1 MQASNYTVAEAVAA
15 LTEDQAISVAS
26 MTVDGKKAV
35 RETVAELTQMVE
47 SYSTRQADTANQ
59 FLSQLQPEM
68 NLLNDQVTEFNRIT
82 AAMQNTPGSQDQ
94 LQAEFFAAEAECQ
107 RLARRVLEKHDRIE
121 YMLNDLLDPVAAL
134 SRLQSDFPTLR
145 RPFLARFGR

>member
-1 MQASNYTVAEAVAA
+1 MQAGNYTVAEAIEA

-26 MTVDGKKAV
+26 LTVNGKQAV
-35 RETVAELTQMVE
+35 RDTVAELTQMVE
-47 SYSTRQADTANQ
+47 AHSVRQADTANQ

-68 NLLNDQVTEFNRIT
+68 NRLLEQANEFNRLI
-82 AAMQNTPGSQDQ
+82 AAMRSTPGSQHQ
-94 LQAEFFAAEAECQ
+94 LQAEFFALEAECE
-107 RLARRVLEKHDRIE
+107 RLARRVMEKHDRIE
-121 YMLNDLLDPVAAL
+121 YMLNDLHDPVAAL

>member
-1 MQASNYTVAEAVAA
+1 MQASNYTVAEAIEA

-26 MTVDGKKAV
+26 LTVDGKKAV

-47 SYSTRQADTANQ
+47 AHSVRQADTVNL
-59 FLSQLQPEM
+59 FLAQLQPEM
-68 NLLNDQVTEFNRIT
+68 NQLSEQVSEFERL
-82 AAMQNTPGSQDQ
+82 ARAMGKTPGSQHQ
-94 LQAEFFAAEAECQ
+94 LQAEFFALEAECQ

-121 YMLNDLLDPVAAL
+121 HMLTDLLDPVAAL

>member
-1 MQASNYTVAEAVAA
+1 MQASNYTVAEAVTA

-26 MTVDGKKAV
+26 LTVDGKKAV
-35 RETVAELTQMVE
+35 GETVAELTQMVE
-47 SYSTRQADTANQ
+47 AYSERQADTANL

-68 NLLNDQVTEFNRIT
+68 NLLNDQVAEFNRLT
-82 AAMQNTPGSQDQ
+82 TAMQNTPGPQDQ
-94 LQAEFFAAEAECQ
+94 LQAEFFALEAECQ